1 MIDAIEVKI
10 ANGRDAVMG
19 WATAMPLEQ
28 KITYVIVGLLL
39 IHIHG

>member
-1 MIDAIEVKI
+1 MIDVIKGKI
-10 ANGRDAVMG
+10 AGGRDAVMG
-19 WATAMPLEQ
+19 WVVAMPLEQ